1 MNKIFALTRNSAL
14 NRIICRTAAASV
26 LAIAALASLIPSNPA
41 TAAEPAL
48 EIAFGAKVERWS
60 RADLLKHPAV
70 RTIEV
75 PADVAYRRAMRF
87 RAIPLP
93 ALIAQLAQSESV
105 QFVASDGF
113 VANIPGAL
121 LASDAQPWLAIE
133 SPDLAWPALKPGG
146 PSAGPFY
153 LVWLAP
159 EKNGISPEQW
169 PYQIARIAQALP
181 LEKRY
186 PQILPAAA
194 TGPDSAERRGL
205 QVFTA
210 NCAVCHKINGGG
222 DASIGPDLNKPFG
235 PTEYFQ
241 EAFLRQL
248 IRNPASVRDWGQ
260 RTMPGFSQ
268 SVLSDAQMDDLLAY
282 LRQMVKQ
289 R

>member
-1 MNKIFALTRNSAL
+1 MKTIFATRFYTALNRNMRRVAVFSAFALTAL
-14 NRIICRTAAASV
+14 T
-26 LAIAALASLIPSNPA
+26 A
-41 TAAEPAL
+41 TAAEPVL
-48 EIAFGAKVERWS
+48 EIAFGTKLERWS
-60 RADLLKHPAV
+60 RADLLKHAAV
-70 RTIEV
+70 RTVDV

-87 RAIPLP
+87 QAVPLP
-93 ALIAQLAQSESV
+93 ALIMQLAQSESV
-105 QFVASDGF
+105 QFTASDGF

-133 SPDLAWPALKPGG
+133 PTDHAWPALKPGG
-146 PSAGPFY
+146 GSAGPFY

-159 EKNGISPEQW
+159 EKKGISPEQW
-169 PYQIARIAQALP
+169 PYQVVRIAQALP

-186 PQILPAAA
+186 PQILPAVSLSA
-194 TGPDSAERRGL
+194 DSAERRGL
-205 QVFTA
+205 QIFTA

-222 DASIGPDLNKPFG
+222 DASIGPDLGTPFG

-248 IRNPASVRDWGQ
+248 IRDPASVRDWGQ

-268 SVLSDAQMDDLLAY
+268 SVLSDAKMDDLLTY
-282 LRQMVKQ
+282 LRQMAKQ